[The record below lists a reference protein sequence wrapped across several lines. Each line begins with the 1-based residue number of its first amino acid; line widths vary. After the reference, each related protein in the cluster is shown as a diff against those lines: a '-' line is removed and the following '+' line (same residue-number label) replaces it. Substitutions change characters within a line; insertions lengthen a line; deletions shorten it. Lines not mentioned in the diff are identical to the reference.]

1 MSSVI
6 DGLEPQEVWKFFAE
20 ISAIPRESGKEEKI
34 RNYVLEKARLWGLP
48 SRRDTIGNVVVEKP
62 ASPGYEDLPVT
73 VLQGHLDM
81 VCEQNRGT
89 GHDFDRQGI
98 ELVRQGEWLRANN
111 TTLGADNGIA
121 VAMML
126 ALLGGNE
133 PLGPLE
139 CLFTVDE
146 ETGLTGALEMDPSL
160 ITGRVLINLDSEEE
174 GYFYIGC
181 AGGCNTYMELPL
193 VRESFPQGSPQ
204 DRAPWGA
211 RLEITGLQGGHSG
224 MDIHEGRGNSLAL
237 GARIL
242 AVLRQ
247 EFPEVMVSSL
257 SGGGKHNAIPR
268 ELLVDLACTGAGGT
282 DREQVQR
289 LVARQEEIL
298 RQELGSLEPGLEVSL
313 KEADLP
319 ELVLTPS
326 CCDRVIQLLLAIP
339 RGVLGMS
346 RDVPGLVETSN
357 NLAAVDVSGDRLL
370 VLTSQRS
377 SRNSLIDWAALHV
390 AAPARLAGASVRVGE
405 WYPAWTPNA
414 ESPLLER
421 AVQVYRELRGQDP
434 QVRAVHAGLECGVIR
449 DRVGEMDMIS
459 LGPDL
464 VGVHTPEEKL
474 HIASTGRTWEFL
486 LKFLQSLG

>member
-1 MSSVI
+1 MSSAI
-6 DGLEPQEVWKFFAE
+6 DGLKPKEVWNFFAE
-20 ISAIPRESGKEEKI
+20 ISAIPRESRKEEKI

-48 SRRDTIGNVVVEKP
+48 SRSDTIGNVVVEKP
-62 ASPGYEDLPVT
+62 ASPGFEHLPVT

-89 GHDFDRQGI
+89 GHNFDTDGI

-126 ALLGGNE
+126 ALLESDE

-160 ITGRVLINLDSEEE
+160 IKGRILINLDSEEE

-193 VRESFPQGSPQ
+193 VRESFPQNSSPEKPA
-204 DRAPWGA
+204 RGA

-224 MDIHEGRGNSLAL
+224 MDIHEGRGNSLVL
-237 GARIL
+237 GARLL
-242 AVLRQ
+242 AELRQ
-247 EFPEVMVSSL
+247 EFPALMVSRL

-268 ELLVDLACTGAGGT
+268 ELVADLAWAGVKGP
-282 DREQVQR
+282 DFDQLQR
-289 LVARQEEIL
+289 RVADWEKTF
-298 RQELGSLEPGLEVSL
+298 RQELGSLEPGLKVSL
-313 KEADLP
+313 KESELP
-319 ELVLTPS
+319 ELVLTPA
-326 CCDRVIQLLLAIP
+326 CCDRVINLLLAIP
-339 RGVLGMS
+339 QGVLGMS
-346 RDVPGLVETSN
+346 HDVPGLVETSN
-357 NLAAVDVSGDRLL
+357 NLAAVDMPGDRLL

-377 SRNSLIDWAALHV
+377 SRNTLIDWAGRHV
-390 AAPARLAGASVRVGE
+390 AAPARLAGAEVRVGE

-421 AVQVYRELRGQDP
+421 AVQVYRDLRGQDP
-434 QVRAVHAGLECGVIR
+434 QVKAVHAGLECGVIR

-474 HIASTGRTWEFL
+474 HIASTERTWEFL
-486 LKFLQSLG
+486 LKFLQALG